1 MPKVLHPSEVIRPE
15 RRSSTN
21 SASAYPAAMC
31 TSWIWLM
38 TVDGTTSAMS
48 LKRLQSHPSD
58 RQSRGSPYDV
68 MRRPKSSDYVNGLT
82 RRRHTQQHVA
92 GPPKSS
98 SHTLKVQLKTVSLRA
113 GRHR

>member
-1 MPKVLHPSEVIRPE
+1 
-15 RRSSTN
+15 
-21 SASAYPAAMC
+21 
-31 TSWIWLM
+31 M

-113 GRHR
+113 GRHRRAVEGKGQCRQRVTVQVRSKSNQ